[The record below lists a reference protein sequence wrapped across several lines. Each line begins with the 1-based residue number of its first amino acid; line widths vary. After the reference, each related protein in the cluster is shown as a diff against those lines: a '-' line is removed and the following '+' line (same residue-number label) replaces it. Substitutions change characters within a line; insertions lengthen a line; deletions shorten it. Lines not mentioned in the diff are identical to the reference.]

1 LAHSFAR
8 VSIHIVFA
16 TKGRKNLIP
25 ESKLQELFAYIIGIT
40 RNIGIPL
47 LAIGGMPNHIHL
59 LIGLPSKMTYA
70 DAISKIKAN
79 SSRFMR
85 QTNRNFA
92 WQEGYGA
99 FAVSMSQ
106 VDTVVHYIRNQAEH
120 HRRRSF
126 EEEFVLLLKKA
137 GIDYDPANLFD

>member
-1 LAHSFAR
+1 MAHSFAR